1 MSRPNDETFRIR
13 ARALLEEQGAA
24 RLARRYG
31 VSEGTIRNYAAG
43 RTTPRDAAVMRNMTR
58 AGRRITGA
66 AIQIRDTRTGR
77 FGVTIAD
84 PNVVR
89 YVEVQRDRI
98 QNSRRIAIEEATTPS
113 GRARAESMPTE
124 VDFDLVL
131 DLQRRRQDLLRR
143 RVGGLQLLDSEGN
156 AINTDYTNEDLE
168 AIAEAGGLEEY
179 DYWARWRTDLE
190 ASYGRI

>member
-1 MSRPNDETFRIR
+1 MSRPNEETFRIR
-13 ARALLEEQGAA
+13 ARALLQEQGAA

-66 AIQIRDTRTGR
+66 AVQVRDSQGR

-84 PNVVR
+84 PNMVSYVR
-89 YVEVQRDRI
+89 RQRERI
-98 QNSRRIAIEEATTPS
+98 QTARRVAIEEATTPAS
-113 GRARAESMPTE
+113 RARAESMPTD

-131 DLQRRRQDLLRR
+131 DLQRRRQRLLQEGAKGEDE
-143 RVGGLQLLDSEGN
+143 VYDSEM
-156 AINTDYTNEDLE
+156 DF
-168 AIAEAGGLEEY
+168 Y
-179 DYWARWRTDLE
+179 DDWARWRDDLE
-190 ASYGRI
+190 RSYGRI